1 VRLGDLEPDPDAVSV
16 GFFFPADASLFGGG
30 GLDPTMIGRF

>member
-1 VRLGDLEPDPDAVSV
+1 VRLGDFEPDPDAVSV

-30 GLDPTMIGRF
+30 SLDPTMIGRL